1 MSFFRQ
7 IFSARRRVY
16 ANCLSACTVSA
27 KTYMDETSPYR
38 KWYGNPK
45 IDQGACAS
53 DAKKKKKR
61 TSSVFE
67 SNYTCKCWEPFIYA
81 NFVQKKSVYTLWR
94 NQV

>member
-27 KTYMDETSPYR
+27 KTYMDETSPYIR

-53 DAKKKKKR
+53 DAKKNEHQVFLKAITHANVGSPLYMQILFKK
-61 TSSVFE
+61 
-67 SNYTCKCWEPFIYA
+67 I
-81 NFVQKKSVYTLWR
+81 SVYTLWR